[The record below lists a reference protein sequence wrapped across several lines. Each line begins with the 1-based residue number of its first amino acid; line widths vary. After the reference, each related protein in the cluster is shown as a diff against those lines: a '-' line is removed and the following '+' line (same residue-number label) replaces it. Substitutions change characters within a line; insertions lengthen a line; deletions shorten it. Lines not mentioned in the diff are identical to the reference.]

1 MTREMARHTL
11 WAGVA
16 MLVLATVL
24 GAATDGLAKFLSGRL
39 PVAEVL
45 MMANGFVA
53 LITFWVAKGMTR
65 FSHQKVDC
73 LTTKRPDL
81 LMLRCLT
88 TVVSA
93 FAFFLAVKLLPLTQ
107 VFLFVGLTPVM
118 AAALSKLVLKDGI
131 GRAEWAGLCLGAF
144 GVAVLFLGDLSWPGL
159 GHWAGFTGAFA
170 GTISLMLSRRMAQF
184 EKNAMV
190 QVFYPN
196 LCVALVAALWA
207 VWDIHPIGL
216 TEFWVGLLFGLCM
229 FLGRWSLVIAMRNL
243 RPTVAFPL
251 ANIQFVWMAM
261 IGYHH
266 FGEVP
271 TVQTVIGA
279 GLVGL
284 AGAVALLCQAR
295 VDRALPSL
303 RAQTAQA

>member
-1 MTREMARHTL
+1 MTREMARQTL
-11 WAGVA
+11 WIGIA
-16 MLVLATVL
+16 MLVLATGL
-24 GAATDGLAKFLSGRL
+24 GAATDGLAKFMAGRL

-53 LITFWVAKGMTR
+53 LITFLVAKGMTTFTR
-65 FSHQKVDC
+65 QEVNC

-81 LMLRCLT
+81 LLMRCVA

-93 FAFFLAVKLLPLTQ
+93 FAFFLAIKLLPLTQ

-118 AAALSKLVLKDGI
+118 AAALSKLVLKEGI
-131 GRAEWAGLCLGAF
+131 GRAEWVGLCLGAL
-144 GVAVLFLGDLSWPGL
+144 GVAVLFLGDLSMPGL
-159 GHWAGFTGAFA
+159 GHWAGFLGAFA
-170 GTISLMLSRRMAQF
+170 GTISLMLSRKMAQF

-196 LCVALVAALWA
+196 LCVALVAGLWALWDFHA
-207 VWDIHPIGL
+207 ISLADLRI
-216 TEFWVGLLFGLCM
+216 GLLFGLCM

-251 ANIQFVWMAM
+251 TNIQFVWMAI
-261 IGYHH
+261 IGYQQ

-271 TVQTVIGA
+271 TMQTVIGA
-279 GLVGL
+279 GLVAL
-284 AGAVALLCQAR
+284 AGAAALLYQAHLNSG
-295 VDRALPSL
+295 LPQVGQSF
-303 RAQTAQA
+303 AKA